1 METELRSVNI
11 PLHRFLTNEIV
22 TELDVKKSL
31 KISDSEIAQIVGK
44 AVCHAIPLAVGGG
57 ITGAL
62 PCIDELIKE
71 KEKERLAILADLEI
85 LTAVDYIETKM

>member
-31 KISDSEIAQIVGK
+31 KISDNEIAQIVGK
-44 AVCHAIPLAVGGG
+44 AVCSNDNL
-57 ITGAL
+57 
-62 PCIDELIKE
+62 DELIKE